1 MYTSAA
7 CSSPIG
13 QSRCG
18 NRHTSSDGSVD
29 SVANHGRTLACQLS
43 TRLQYDSPDRVK
55 VEYFQSRFER
65 FVLSGPGCGS
75 SLQCCVAYALLSMD
89 PKPLTSNLAVHPVAS
104 RCKSTGCERRL
115 ALTLPIELMR
125 SICVLSSC
133 PPDPKELPGVCLS
146 QGGHFNS
153 CIVAIH
159 VCANEST
166 FGTSTCIE
174 VLHSKP

>member
-89 PKPLTSNLAVHPVAS
+89 PKPLTSNLAVHPAAMLHEEPCQDDLCHDISSHRIRRDPNDGCEFVHHHPAEIMLPSEEMLCGFADPHVAS
-104 RCKSTGCERRL
+104 
-115 ALTLPIELMR
+115 
-125 SICVLSSC
+125 
-133 PPDPKELPGVCLS
+133 
-146 QGGHFNS
+146 
-153 CIVAIH
+153 
-159 VCANEST
+159 
-166 FGTSTCIE
+166 
-174 VLHSKP
+174 